1 MPFKYL
7 IIIFHRT
14 LHFDRQAITL
24 SLHLSV
30 LGHLVNSL
38 SYIQDVFEAFT
49 TAVASLDENRQ
60 DPPKPEVVVRMLVE
74 NIREVAYSV
83 KKHRGGHNSVP
94 GFEMDCPMGPEDC
107 LKKAFTVGK
116 N

>member
-14 LHFDRQAITL
+14 LRFHRQAITL
-24 SLHLSV
+24 SVHLSV

-38 SYIQDVFEAFT
+38 SYIQDVFLRFC
-49 TAVASLDENRQ
+49 VHNWRSFFGGKRQ
-60 DPPKPEVVVRMLVE
+60 DPPKPEVVVRTLVE

-83 KKHRGGHNSVP
+83 KKHRGGYNSVP
-94 GFEMDCPMGPEDC
+94 GFETD
-107 LKKAFTVGK
+107 
-116 N
+116 

>member
-14 LHFDRQAITL
+14 LRFHRQAITL
-24 SLHLSV
+24 SVHLSV
-30 LGHLVNSL
+30 LGHLVHFL
-38 SYIQDVFEAFT
+38 SYIQDVFLRFCVHT
-49 TAVASLDENRQ
+49 GVASLEENRQ

-83 KKHRGGHNSVP
+83 KKHKAGHNSVP
-94 GFEMDCPMGPEDC
+94 GFEMD
-107 LKKAFTVGK
+107 
-116 N
+116 